1 MSEPP
6 EVTVVGG
13 SPTDEEEQAAREAI
27 VQLWREARAVD
38 ARGAVAS
45 GWMVA
50 ARAEATKRGA
60 LIGRR
65 HPQGWRLSGRLR
77 AMQATPTQTGRGDA
91 K

>member
-6 EVTVVGG
+6 EIRIVAG
-13 SPTDEEEQAAREAI
+13 SPTDEEEQAARAAI
-27 VQLWREARAVD
+27 IQLWREARAK
-38 ARGAVAS
+38 ASAVPS
-45 GWMVA
+45 GWRAA
-50 ARAEATKRGA
+50 ARAESTKRGA
-60 LIGRR
+60 LIGRG

>member
-6 EVTVVGG
+6 EVRVVGG
-13 SPTDEEEQAAREAI
+13 SPTEEEEQAASEAI
-27 VQLWREARAVD
+27 VQLWREARAEA
-38 ARGAVAS
+38 ARATPAS

-50 ARAEATKRGA
+50 ARAEATGRGTS
-60 LIGRR
+60 IDRR
-65 HPQGWRLSGRLR
+65 DPNGWRLSGRLR